1 MFDQSILRGSVL
13 ALQAETREER
23 VGVDNSAQ
31 VINTL
36 IKHAETVF
44 RGKTEVV
51 ELAVTCLLAGGH
63 VLFEDVPGV
72 GKTTLAQALAR
83 SIGAEFQRIQFTSDL
98 LPADI
103 LGVSIYD
110 QTKGTFSF
118 KPGPVFA
125 NVVLADE
132 INRTTPRTQSALLEA
147 MAEGRVS
154 LDDKTLELPKP
165 FMVMATQNPL
175 EFHGTYPLPESQLD
189 RFLMRLTIG
198 YPARDVERELLL
210 NRRRSE
216 PVDSL
221 DKVIDLPT
229 LSALQQLVDQVR
241 IDESLV
247 DFVMSVITA
256 TRTSAHLRTGV
267 STRGALAMVRAAR
280 AHALMRGRSYCLPDD
295 FTQLFVPV
303 LSHRVSLRG
312 PGGSLGSSR
321 AEAEALIEDL
331 VSNIP
336 IPL

>member
-1 MFDQSILRGSVL
+1 M
-13 ALQAETREER
+13 ALQAE
-23 VGVDNSAQ
+23 VGKKPRPEIKPAE
-31 VINTL
+31 IIATL
-36 IKHAETVF
+36 IQHVETVF

-51 ELAVTCLLAGGH
+51 ELAITCLLAGGH

-83 SIGAEFQRIQFTSDL
+83 SVGAEFQRVQFTSDL

-103 LGVSIYD
+103 LGVSIYN
-110 QTKGTFSF
+110 QKTGEFTF

-154 LDDKTLELPKP
+154 IDDKTLELPKP

-198 YPARDVERELLL
+198 YPVRDVERELLL

-221 DKVIDLPT
+221 KSVIDLA
-229 LSALQQLVDQVR
+229 ALAELQNQVDDVR
-241 IDESLV
+241 IDESLI
-247 DFVMSVITA
+247 DYVMAVIHA
-256 TRTSAHLRTGV
+256 TRSSAHLRTGV
-267 STRGALAMVRAAR
+267 STRGALALVRAAR

-295 FTQLFVPV
+295 LTRLFVPV
-303 LSHRVSLRG
+303 LAHRVSVRG

-321 AEAEALIEDL
+321 VEAEALIEDL
-331 VSNIP
+331 VSGVP